1 MPTPSLI
8 KTCLGSYQV
17 VVSEQG
23 HQSHL
28 VFRVEV
34 PQSTKELWVEY
45 TYAPTEEI
53 ADERLDQLFSRY
65 QEENNMLHSDREN
78 ISSIRNLVTMS
89 LSSHQEYKGSC
100 HRFESSS
107 VIKVNE
113 TKSSPGI
120 ISKEIEPGFWDVSF
134 NFHAL
139 VTEKIEVH
147 CRIYAF
153 HKEAVKVQQP
163 IQIEQVEK
171 QKLTREQIDSKWMKF
186 HKVELHSHTIHSD
199 AVHTTEELLQSAKDK
214 ELDWLAITDHNTI
227 SAFEDIDG
235 KATVNLIK
243 GVEMTTLFGHFLTL
257 GYQSNQQPMDWTLI
271 DRSNIHAVFQQMK
284 KQGLLIGIAHPFD
297 IGSPYCTGCRWQ
309 YVLQSLQ
316 YVDFIEVWNSED
328 PHHTLASEDSIAKWT
343 QLLNSGI
350 EMAATC
356 GRDWHHSNTTKAPAF
371 LHVRANEAA
380 TEQDILTSVQ
390 LGRSYMTIAPL
401 IDMHVNDGWTIGDRV
416 NKKEVQ
422 TLEVQVQLQNANHV
436 HKVRIESNLGDILET
451 GEIDFKSIVSQDQKQ
466 QLTWLRVSAF
476 DQEMNRILLTNPI
489 YFE

>member
-1 MPTPSLI
+1 
-8 KTCLGSYQV
+8 
-17 VVSEQG
+17 
-23 HQSHL
+23 
-28 VFRVEV
+28 
-34 PQSTKELWVEY
+34 
-45 TYAPTEEI
+45 
-53 ADERLDQLFSRY
+53 
-65 QEENNMLHSDREN
+65 
-78 ISSIRNLVTMS
+78 
-89 LSSHQEYKGSC
+89 
-100 HRFESSS
+100 
-107 VIKVNE
+107 
-113 TKSSPGI
+113 
-120 ISKEIEPGFWDVSF
+120 
-134 NFHAL
+134 
-139 VTEKIEVH
+139 
-147 CRIYAF
+147 
-153 HKEAVKVQQP
+153 
-163 IQIEQVEK
+163 
-171 QKLTREQIDSKWMKF
+171 MKF